1 MEIVLEGLLTAA
13 GYLVYGTPAKP
24 RPPILRFLVRVIAF
38 GGLAVAVA
46 WVIFW
51 PDVAGPPM
59 YVTLPW
65 ILSALI
71 VMLAEHD
78 LGSKPLAYV
87 SFAGLALLIAFALF
101 QTLR

>member
-1 MEIVLEGLLTAA
+1 MEIVLEGLLTVAA
-13 GYLVYGTPAKP
+13 FLIYGTEAKP
-24 RPPILRFLVRVIAF
+24 RPPILRYVVRVIAF
-38 GGLAVAVA
+38 GGLAVAIA

-65 ILSALI
+65 MLVALI
-71 VMLAEHD
+71 VLLAEHD

-87 SFAGLALLIAFALF
+87 SFAGLALLIAVALF